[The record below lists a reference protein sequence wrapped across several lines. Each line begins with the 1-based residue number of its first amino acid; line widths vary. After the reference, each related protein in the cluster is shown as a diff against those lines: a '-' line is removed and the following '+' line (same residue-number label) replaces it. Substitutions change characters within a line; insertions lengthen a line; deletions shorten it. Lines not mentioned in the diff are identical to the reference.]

1 MAESDVALALH
12 ADGPLPE
19 ALVSDLARKGLRLYL
34 DSAHEPPEVHRLWQ
48 RLVESAVSSEA
59 TEKYLGS
66 VCNALSVFLTISL
79 KSKHSNGFCFIPA
92 VWNAAYSAVQR
103 IFDKGKTK
111 PGLQLL
117 ETLCLLLNQDPDPLV
132 ASNLLH
138 EAVRGLIKTIFV
150 GGLQHNVKVACIGL
164 SCFLRRTD
172 IVRDLA
178 PLVAGSL
185 SEVRLSWAKTLHRYH
200 LPNQDQADDDE
211 SPLRSLILA
220 LYITI
225 SGLDA
230 RSAALKLLKLLCTSL
245 DKVKS
250 PRWGLEL
257 SAVLFAAFVAW
268 NPDLLADFAEN
279 VLPIILDTRQ
289 SWDTFEAL
297 CRPTQPK
304 PESDSEPGA
313 TLVLYLIVLRVGRL
327 KAYIGH
333 DGQLPYL
340 QKSDR
345 SLTDL
350 IPDVVNCL
358 WQTHLFSSPRSDA
371 SSERDER
378 KYSIYLTLFRSANPI
393 YRIHAYNLA
402 TTSSSSRDT
411 VSPSALPFI
420 AQGLK
425 YLYDDNDSYQ
435 RGEILSITR
444 RFFKKLDTCLAVRDE
459 PTAPTSILHPD
470 PTFVSIC
477 LSFFHDLR
485 DFLKR
490 ELDPAVSYP
499 RHILALETLRIFLSL
514 PSAHNFDKA
523 SLLKPLLNL
532 ILDPFE
538 DVREVS
544 AGLCH
549 TLLTNS
555 QALRLQV
562 DLWKISRRVQLLSAK
577 TGRHDHADAAARFY
591 ALAHSIQGP
600 KPDSATAIQS
610 LAQHL
615 APAQSL
621 PHPSAFPLH
630 ALLLGATYQL
640 LGANLDESDADIL
653 PLCRRVWHLV
663 QDRLCL
669 DSPETADPEFEQ
681 SFAGPKDLL
690 AYSWRALRDSSLLL
704 QAMLKS
710 SALDLHTLRETGS
723 LCFEQ
728 LTMLRHRGAFST
740 VAQTFTLCC
749 ELARTSSDPDCKDLN
764 QLWYGWAVDE
774 IERQAGRLTRRSAGL
789 PALINSVLSPQDT
802 RFFHS
807 VITYLT
813 SRSRQPVSS
822 RTDDEEEVQL
832 PQVHALN
839 CIKDIMH
846 NSRFRAV
853 NEPYVSQLLEL
864 AADSLTS
871 GTWAIRNS
879 GLMLL
884 NACMVRLEPNGS
896 ASRISTGHYGSQ
908 STRAEPLKVAISL
921 LERASTLQERA
932 PTHESEQES
941 GENIFAALDLVKYVG
956 RAEEE
961 SPYLRSLI
969 QRQLGSHVWAIRD
982 QAARV
987 LVDRLRFEDSIS
999 SDFLSLWP
1007 LPEVSSENAQH
1018 GSLIL
1023 YRYFMREHYEHSPIE
1038 LVNQVLGTWPH
1049 NLRMLTGRVRPKSSP
1064 YTKAALLDLVNDWAA
1079 FILKDG
1085 RTLPDADMLVGCF
1098 NEILD
1103 QDCNAYLRARVF
1115 LVQALIYI
1123 LFGYEVSTLQR
1134 FLLIG
1139 EASLEALRSEMVGYL
1154 DETRI
1159 DVLSRIALGTAVAD
1173 VRSLAMT
1180 ALANTLET
1188 NGEMVDYIGKSE
1200 MSHTRLALSHLVE
1213 REYTNERELWNS
1225 RLRIRPFVS
1234 PTLQGNGAMFDQ
1246 NEWVSLLDDIRDTGE
1261 DVSEFPTRFSAGL
1274 GLRSAG
1280 RSFTTP
1286 GTALLERPIPAFWS
1300 ILYNQ
1305 LNDDDEEIRAIAG
1318 QTVSLVIGTKTD
1330 VRPRWCALS
1339 GREEIINRVSTLY
1352 IVPRLHLDL
1361 IRALALCH
1369 VFGLYASVDDS
1380 WSRLRA
1386 MIGEESIG
1394 SKMQRISA
1402 SVHELFAEEKQNLYV
1417 DELEEVDIWCT
1428 VLRQAD
1434 GNLITREVGL
1444 LEPWLLEGMDEIRKI
1459 IEVPDGE
1466 DDFPLGPT
1474 YHHDILLLS
1483 VRVVSVASV
1492 LTESEAKIS
1501 SKSALATRLASL
1513 RSIYIT
1519 KNNTMDR
1526 SKTILICVI
1535 VIPVVVGLVA
1545 FKFWKWYIME
1555 PTVDMAQQ
1563 ETEIE
1568 IYLQTET
1575 TIYSTWTIPLTAFDG
1590 TTAQPSSPP
1599 SPSSTSASGANS
1611 GQLVYVVSDS
1621 SHECATMPSPKPWS
1635 CWSLAAKVGLIVG
1648 VVLGV
1653 LLLVLAM
1660 FMWEEDNNPYGSFN
1674 QQDSSNPSTLRTS
1687 YQDRASTPPSSQS
1700 HQQQQQAGPLP
1711 RKGGYDGRIQQILY
1725 ENPELDILIVDAGKS
1740 PHGGFIEYRI
1750 RTGDI
1755 EVARRYSEF
1764 ASLRAALVNLHP
1776 TLVIPPIPEKH
1787 SMADYAAKPTKA
1799 KQDTQIIE
1807 QRKRMLA
1814 VFLNRC
1820 RRMQQVLDDG
1830 VWWRFLDPNS
1840 SWNEVL
1846 HAHPISSIPK
1856 NNLKAPPLDPA
1867 NASPGHQW
1875 LPLPS
1880 SSAKLKS
1887 AGATS
1892 SSGTPLGHP
1901 DTADASATPVPL
1913 FGRFPIASE
1922 KLSESELDPYFINF
1936 EASTREL
1943 ELLLQGNV
1951 DKVNQRTLSH
1961 LQKLSTDLEELGARY
1976 NGFSLS
1982 EQSLPVAAAIER
1994 VGQAVDQTY
2003 ISTGE
2008 LAQALGANFAE
2019 PMRESAQFAGVV
2031 RTVLRYRVLK
2041 RVQQEMTRDE
2051 LEKKKKLLDGLERSE
2066 LEAKRIDA
2074 FLASSTTFSPPR
2086 RSRSDASNKSQVST
2100 ASAAPA
2106 TTTDETESVDSDFP
2120 PTHGE
2125 VAASSSPPSAAQ
2137 GQPEAQAG
2145 PTHRKTQSGNF
2156 VTNRLFGSF
2165 RHAVN
2170 GFVDVDPERTRRD
2183 QIGKTRESLVQLEQ
2197 ALEVSEKDVHDATQG
2212 VIGDLTR
2219 FQRDKED
2226 DLQRYMI
2233 AYARCQIEWA
2243 KKNVETW
2250 TEAKEEVDKIVDR
2263 Y

>member
-1 MAESDVALALH
+1 MAASDVALALH
-12 ADGPLPE
+12 SDGPLPE

-34 DSAHEPPEVHRLWQ
+34 DSVDEPPGADQVHRLWQ
-48 RLVESAVSSEA
+48 KLTESAASNDA
-59 TEKYLGS
+59 TEKYLGA
-66 VCNALSVFLTISL
+66 VCNALSVFMTISL
-79 KSKHSNGFCFIPA
+79 KSKHATGFCFIPA
-92 VWNAAYSAVQR
+92 VWNAAYSAVQK

-117 ETLCLLLNQDPDPLV
+117 ETLCLVLNQQPDPLV
-132 ASNLLH
+132 ASHLLH
-138 EAVRGLIKTIFV
+138 EAVKGLIKTIFV

-178 PLVAGSL
+178 ALVAKSL

-200 LPNQDQADDDE
+200 LPNQDQEDHDDDDK
-211 SPLRSLILA
+211 SALGSLILA

-230 RSAALKLLKLLCTSL
+230 RSAAVKLLKLLCSSL
-245 DKVKS
+245 DKIKP

-268 NPDLLADFAEN
+268 NPDMLADFAEN

-289 SWDTFEAL
+289 SWDTFEVL
-297 CRPTQPK
+297 CRPARPK
-304 PESDSEPGA
+304 SEVDAEPDA

-327 KAYIGH
+327 KAYIDH
-333 DGQLPYL
+333 D
-340 QKSDR
+340 
-345 SLTDL
+345 
-350 IPDVVNCL
+350 DVVTCL
-358 WQTHLFSSPRSDA
+358 WKTHLFSSPSFIA
-371 SSERDER
+371 PDEQK
-378 KYSIYLTLFRSANPI
+378 KYWIYLTLFKSANPI
-393 YRIHAYNLA
+393 HRIQAYNLA

-411 VSPSALPFI
+411 VSVWALPFL

-444 RFFKKLDTCLAVRDE
+444 RFFRKLDTCLAGQDE
-459 PTAPTSILHPD
+459 PPTQNNILD
-470 PTFVSIC
+470 PTFVPVC
-477 LSFFHDLR
+477 QSFFRELQE
-485 DFLKR
+485 FLKR

-499 RHILALETLRIFLSL
+499 RHILALETLRILLSL
-514 PSAHNFDKA
+514 PSIRHFDKA
-523 SLLKPLLNL
+523 SLLHPLLNL

-544 AGLCH
+544 AGLCN
-549 TLLTNS
+549 TLLTDS
-555 QALRLQV
+555 PSLRLQV
-562 DLWKISRRVQLLSAK
+562 DLWKISGRVQLLSAK
-577 TGRHDHADAAARFY
+577 TCRHDHADAAARFY
-591 ALAHSIQGP
+591 ALAQSIEGP
-600 KPDSATAIQS
+600 QPDSTTAIQS
-610 LAQHL
+610 LAQRL

-621 PHPSAFPLH
+621 PYFSTFALH
-630 ALLLGATYQL
+630 AFLLGASYQL
-640 LGANLDESDADIL
+640 LGSTLDESHSDIL
-653 PLCRRVWHLV
+653 PICRRVWHLV

-669 DSPETADPEFEQ
+669 DSPETSDPEFEQ
-681 SFAGPKDLL
+681 ISAGPKDLL

-704 QAMLKS
+704 QAMMKS
-710 SALDLHTLRETGS
+710 TPPDLNTLRQAGS

-740 VAQTFTLCC
+740 VAQTFALCC
-749 ELARTSSDPDCKDLN
+749 ELARTSSDPDCRDLN
-764 QLWYGWAVDE
+764 QLWYGLAVDE

-802 RFFHS
+802 QFFHT
-807 VITYLT
+807 VITDLT
-813 SRSRQPVSS
+813 SRARQPVSVP
-822 RTDDEEEVQL
+822 TNDENEVQL

-853 NEPYVSQLLEL
+853 NEPYISQLLEL
-864 AADSLTS
+864 AAESLTS

-908 STRAEPLKVAISL
+908 STRTEPLKVAISL
-921 LERASTLQERA
+921 LERASTLQESMA
-932 PTHESEQES
+932 AGESEEAS
-941 GENIFAALDLVKYVG
+941 GEHIFAALDLVKYVG
-956 RAEEE
+956 LAEEDG
-961 SPYLRSLI
+961 PYLRLLI
-969 QRQLGSHVWAIRD
+969 QRQLGSRIWAIRD

-999 SDFLSLWP
+999 SDFLSVWP
-1007 LPEVSSENAQH
+1007 LPEACSENTLH
-1018 GSLIL
+1018 GSLLL
-1023 YRYFMREHYEHSPIE
+1023 YRYFMHEHYEHSPTE
-1038 LVNQVLGTWPH
+1038 QVNQLLEHLPH
-1049 NLRMLTGRVRPKSSP
+1049 SLHMLVDRMRPQSSP
-1064 YTKAALLDLVNDWAA
+1064 YTKAALLDLFNDWLA

-1085 RTLPDADMLVGCF
+1085 RTLLDAETIIGSLT
-1098 NEILD
+1098 EILD

-1115 LVQALIYI
+1115 LIQTLAYI
-1123 LFGYEVSTLQR
+1123 LFGYELSSLQKCV
-1134 FLLIG
+1134 LIR
-1139 EASLEALRSEMVGYL
+1139 EPALEALHGEMIGYP
-1154 DETRI
+1154 DETKYVAEVVYAVLPADRLAQRRRI
-1159 DVLSRIALGTAVAD
+1159 NVLSRIALGSAAAD
-1173 VRSLAMT
+1173 VCSLALT
-1180 ALANTLET
+1180 ALADTLET
-1188 NGEMVDYIGKSE
+1188 NGEMVDYIGKPE
-1200 MSHTRLALSHLVE
+1200 MSHTRQSLSQLVE
-1213 REYTNERELWNS
+1213 GEYTNDRELWNA

-1234 PTLQGNGAMFDQ
+1234 TSLQANGAIFDQ
-1246 NEWVSLLDDIRDTGE
+1246 KEWASLLGDIRDAGE

-1280 RSFTTP
+1280 LGFAKS
-1286 GTALLERPIPAFWS
+1286 GTVLLERPIPAFWS
-1300 ILYNQ
+1300 ILYYQ

-1318 QTVSLVIGTKTD
+1318 QTTSLVGGTKTE
-1330 VRPRWCALS
+1330 RQPRWCALA
-1339 GREEIINRVSTLY
+1339 GREELINSISKLY
-1352 IVPRLHLDL
+1352 VVPQLHLDL

-1369 VFGLYASVDDS
+1369 TFGVCGSVDDA

-1386 MIGEESIG
+1386 MVGEESIG
-1394 SKMQRISA
+1394 IKIQRISA

-1417 DELEEVDIWCT
+1417 DELEEVDRWCS
-1428 VLRQAD
+1428 VLREAD
-1434 GNLITREVGL
+1434 GHLIAKEVDL
-1444 LEPWLLEGMDEIRKI
+1444 LEPWLLEGLDQISKMV
-1459 IEVPDGE
+1459 EVPDGE
-1466 DDFPLGPT
+1466 DDFPLGLT
-1474 YHHDILLLS
+1474 YHHDILLLF
-1483 VRVVSVASV
+1483 VRVP
-1492 LTESEAKIS
+1492 TG
-1501 SKSALATRLASL
+1501 TTT
-1513 RSIYIT
+1513 IT
-1519 KNNTMDR
+1519 T
-1526 SKTILICVI
+1526 TTT
-1535 VIPVVVGLVA
+1535 A
-1545 FKFWKWYIME
+1545 
-1555 PTVDMAQQ
+1555 
-1563 ETEIE
+1563 TEIK
-1568 IYLQTET
+1568 IFLQTET
-1575 TIYSTWTIPLTAFDG
+1575 VIYSTWTIPLTAFAG
-1590 TTAQPSSPP
+1590 TITTTTATEPSSAGATA
-1599 SPSSTSASGANS
+1599 TSGSGSNS
-1611 GQLVYVVSDS
+1611 GQLVYVHAAHS
-1621 SHECATMPSPKPWS
+1621 SPLTAPQSSPPLGWRGSGQSPS
-1635 CWSLAAKVGLIVG
+1635 IV
-1648 VVLGV
+1648 
-1653 LLLVLAM
+1653 
-1660 FMWEEDNNPYGSFN
+1660 MWEEDNNPYGSFN
-1674 QQDSSNPSTLRTS
+1674 QHESSNPSTLRTS

-1700 HQQQQQAGPLP
+1700 SAAA
-1711 RKGGYDGRIQQILY
+1711 GGYDGRIQQILY
-1725 ENPELDILIVDAGKS
+1725 ENPELDILITDAGKS

-1799 KQDTQIIE
+1799 KQDIQIIE

-1892 SSGTPLGHP
+1892 SSGTPLGAP
-1901 DTADASATPVPL
+1901 DATDVAVPL

-1922 KLSESELDPYFINF
+1922 KLSEGELDPYFINF

-1943 ELLLQGNV
+1943 ELLLQGSV
-1951 DKVNQRTLSH
+1951 DKVNQRTLAH
-1961 LQKLSTDLEELGARY
+1961 LLKLSADLEELGARY

-2074 FLASSTTFSPPR
+2074 FLANSTTFSPPR
-2086 RSRSDASNKSQVST
+2086 RSRSDASTRSQTS
-2100 ASAAPA
+2100 AGSAAPA

-2125 VAASSSPPSAAQ
+2125 AIASSSAPSAAQ
-2137 GQPEAQAG
+2137 GQPEGQAG

-2183 QIGKTRESLVQLEQ
+2183 QIGKTKESLGQLEQ